1 MWKKENSNLDETWW
15 YVEKL
20 GNFLYPLNTYL
31 LNQTIN
37 FLLELSR
44 SDKNI
49 HDHLFIRIL
58 RLIHVELV
66 NIKSWKIFVVGIIGI
81 YESYEFHIIGFFFS
95 LGWVHKYDLHVR
107 FYLLGSPANT
117 NITSF
122 FAKFLSIS
130 MYQIPVYSL
139 FLFLSRINPK
149 ELFKFQCD
157 WKGEL
162 EVEQRNVKLGSM
174 GDMWVVRMWTVR
186 TEMESLVAGEW

>member
-1 MWKKENSNLDETWW
+1 MSAEKF
-15 YVEKL
+15 VFEKL
-20 GNFLYPLNTYL
+20 NECEFQIGSKSHVENREFKSRWNVMICWKVGNFLYPLNTYL

-139 FLFLSRINPK
+139 FLFL
-149 ELFKFQCD
+149 
-157 WKGEL
+157 
-162 EVEQRNVKLGSM
+162 
-174 GDMWVVRMWTVR
+174 
-186 TEMESLVAGEW
+186 

>member
-1 MWKKENSNLDETWW
+1 MNVNFRSEAKAMWKKENSNLDETWW

-107 FYLLGSPANT
+107 FYVLKACQKYGS
-117 NITSF
+117 
-122 FAKFLSIS
+122 
-130 MYQIPVYSL
+130 
-139 FLFLSRINPK
+139 SRCRGAHPK
-149 ELFKFQCD
+149 IEDVTFPLNLQD
-157 WKGEL
+157 L
-162 EVEQRNVKLGSM
+162 YV
-174 GDMWVVRMWTVR
+174 
-186 TEMESLVAGEW
+186 